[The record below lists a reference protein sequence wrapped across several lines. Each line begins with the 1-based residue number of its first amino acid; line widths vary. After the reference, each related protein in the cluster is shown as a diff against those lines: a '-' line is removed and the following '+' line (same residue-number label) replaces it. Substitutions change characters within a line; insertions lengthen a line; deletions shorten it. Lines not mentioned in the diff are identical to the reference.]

1 MKRGHQ
7 LLARVPSLSD
17 PKTLYDV
24 TLYGGE
30 TWCEC
35 QAFASWKKRGEAC
48 WHVRVY
54 KSMATALDRC
64 WTEHDTQDGFVCRA
78 CLLALLSAMA
88 GAVKTRYVD
97 KEEAKQKVKQAR
109 ATKAAV
115 KERRKKRDLD
125 PTASVMAR
133 FERRARRDALTM
145 SNVLGLSGDGVARL
159 EQCINL
165 AMVGAW
171 VIARKAR

>member
-17 PKTLYDV
+17 PRTLYDV

-35 QAFASWKKRGEAC
+35 QAFYAWKKRGMKC

-54 KSMATALDRC
+54 ESAARALERC
-64 WTEHDTQDGFVCRA
+64 WNEHNTQDGFVCRA

-88 GAVKTRYVD
+88 AKVKEHYVD
-97 KEEAKQKVKQAR
+97 KEEAKAKIKQAR
-109 ATKAAV
+109 ASKAR
-115 KERRKKRDLD
+115 RRKKVK
-125 PTASVMAR
+125 T
-133 FERRARRDALTM
+133 
-145 SNVLGLSGDGVARL
+145 
-159 EQCINL
+159 
-165 AMVGAW
+165 
-171 VIARKAR
+171 